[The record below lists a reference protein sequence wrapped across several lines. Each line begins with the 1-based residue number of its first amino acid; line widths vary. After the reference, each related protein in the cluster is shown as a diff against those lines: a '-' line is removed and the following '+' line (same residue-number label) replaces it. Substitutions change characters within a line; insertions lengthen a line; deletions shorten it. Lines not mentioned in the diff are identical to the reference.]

1 MSHSEKKKPTFS
13 EVRNLLSPSATIY
26 TEIIQNQRQELDLN
40 PTQFWIDN
48 PLITTYDYIRMF
60 DHNLVPKGVLPS
72 TR

>member
-1 MSHSEKKKPTFS
+1 MSQNEKPTTE
-13 EVRNLLSPSATIY
+13 EVLSMVDPSVTIY
-26 TEIIQNQRQELDLN
+26 TEVIQNQQRELDFQ

-60 DHNLVPKGVLPS
+60 DHNLSKGVSPS